1 MNYPGKKLPNFE
13 VNPLENTEAHS
24 PEGKQTASAQL
35 MCLIPRIYH
44 LALLLFRMCPLAP
57 ALVALWPQVRTHRGD
72 ESFKQH
78 SAALALPQMG
88 LFRVIAA
95 ANLSKWNFILVFEC

>member
-57 ALVALWPQVRTHRGD
+57 ALVALWPQVRTHGGMR
-72 ESFKQH
+72 
-78 SAALALPQMG
+78 ALNSIVLPW
-88 LFRVIAA
+88 LCPRWVY
-95 ANLSKWNFILVFEC
+95 LRS